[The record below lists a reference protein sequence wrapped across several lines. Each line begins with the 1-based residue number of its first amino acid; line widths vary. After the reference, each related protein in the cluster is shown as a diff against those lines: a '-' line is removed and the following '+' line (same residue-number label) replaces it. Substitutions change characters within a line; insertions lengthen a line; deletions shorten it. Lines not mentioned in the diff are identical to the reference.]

1 MVENEVV
8 GNLREELLKAKS
20 ELNAH
25 GGIEHAQQARQ
36 YDKIIQNL
44 TDEKDQLEMDE
55 LQLRNDHRTIK
66 LKYDTIEYKLQNMEK
81 LNKTLQIRNDSEV
94 QHRYIDLAREV
105 ENIKLENFREKREK
119 EELEE

>member
-1 MVENEVV
+1 
-8 GNLREELLKAKS
+8 
-20 ELNAH
+20 
-25 GGIEHAQQARQ
+25 
-36 YDKIIQNL
+36 
-44 TDEKDQLEMDE
+44 
-55 LQLRNDHRTIK
+55 
-66 LKYDTIEYKLQNMEK
+66 MEK